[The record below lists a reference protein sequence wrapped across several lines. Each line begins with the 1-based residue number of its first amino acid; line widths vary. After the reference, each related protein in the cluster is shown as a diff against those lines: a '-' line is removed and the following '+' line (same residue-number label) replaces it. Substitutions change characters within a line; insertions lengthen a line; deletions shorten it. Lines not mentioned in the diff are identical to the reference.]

1 MFNANHL
8 IQELR
13 FKAVRSSGSGGQH
26 VNKVSSKVELSFN
39 LKDSLVLNDTQKQRI
54 HHKLN
59 KRLTKNSVLILQ
71 CGESRSQHRNKD
83 LVIKRFITII
93 RSCLLITK
101 KRIPTKTPKSVVRKR
116 LKDKR
121 HKSEIK
127 QNRRKPK
134 PD

>member
-1 MFNANHL
+1 MFNAHNL
-8 IQELR
+8 IQELS

-26 VNKVSSKVELSFN
+26 VNKVSSKIELSFN
-39 LKDSLVLNDTQKQRI
+39 LKDSLVLSHIQKQRI

-59 KRLTKNSVLILQ
+59 HRLTKNDVLILQ

-83 LVIKRFITII
+83 LVIKRFLTIM
-93 RSCLLITK
+93 RSCLVITK
-101 KRIPTKTPKSVVRKR
+101 KRIPTKTPKAVVRKR
-116 LKDKR
+116 LNDKR
-121 HKSEIK
+121 RKSEIK